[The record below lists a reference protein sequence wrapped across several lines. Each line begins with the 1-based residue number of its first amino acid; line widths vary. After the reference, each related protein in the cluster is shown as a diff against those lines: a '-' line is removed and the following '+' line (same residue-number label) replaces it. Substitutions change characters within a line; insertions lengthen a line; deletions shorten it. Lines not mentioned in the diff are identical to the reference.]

1 MVPRRQNGKILEDL
15 IVDCTFLHLPL
26 IVRLLCFLV
35 LSVLLFRPSLT
46 ALNITRARCLL
57 FFYSGTTSMAFQP
70 VDVRFGKSRQP
81 ESSSPFPTE
90 LPMRPN
96 GRPPTYTSGVGKF
109 GSYGDEDRSYSR
121 RNPKNW
127 SKKCWGIMLA
137 MILTLLIIIIV
148 IAVALRRG
156 GRYPNYSQLSYSL
169 KDTYSGTSFFD
180 NFDYFTGYDPAQ
192 GFVHYVDGPGS
203 MAQNLTYAS
212 TTSAVLRVQNTD
224 TDSSTGRLSV
234 RIESKSTYDTGLFVF
249 DVVHSPYGCSTWPA
263 LWLSDQ
269 SNWPTNG
276 EIDIMEATNTAT
288 TGNQMTL
295 HTTNGC
301 SMTVKRKETGS
312 SLTTNCYNG
321 TDGNAGCGVKG
332 SPATFGPV
340 FNSNGGGVYATELR
354 SAGIRTWFFPR
365 SSIPSDIT
373 SGSPDPSTWGE
384 ALADFP
390 NTDCD
395 ISSHFRN
402 QSIIA
407 NIDICGQ
414 WAGTAESFNAQG
426 GCPGTCKDYV
436 TNQPGSVYDD
446 AYWEFASFKVYTA
459 A

>member
-1 MVPRRQNGKILEDL
+1 M
-15 IVDCTFLHLPL
+15 
-26 IVRLLCFLV
+26 
-35 LSVLLFRPSLT
+35 SFRP
-46 ALNITRARCLL
+46 ADTRYGGPPQQSYLE
-57 FFYSGTTSMAFQP
+57 T
-70 VDVRFGKSRQP
+70 
-81 ESSSPFPTE
+81 FPTE
-90 LPMRPN
+90 LPTRPN
-96 GRPPTYTSGVGKF
+96 ERPPTYTSGIGNR
-109 GSYGDEDRSYSR
+109 GGYEDKSYSR
-121 RNPKNW
+121 KNPRNW
-127 SKKCWGIMLA
+127 SMKCWGIMA
-137 MILTLLIIIIV
+137 ATIIVLLIIV
-148 IAVALRRG
+148 IALAVAISRAN
-156 GRYPNYSQLSYSL
+156 RYPNYSPLSYAL

-203 MAQNLTYAS
+203 LAQNLTYAS

-234 RIESKSTYDTGLFVF
+234 RIESKNTYDTGLFVF
-249 DVVHSPYGCSTWPA
+249 DVLHSPYGCSTWPA

-276 EIDIMEATNTAT
+276 EIDVMEATNTAN

-301 SMTVKRKETGS
+301 SMSVKRKESGS
-312 SLTTNCYNG
+312 SLTSDCYNG
-321 TDGNAGCGVKG
+321 TNSNAGCGVQA
-332 SPATFGPV
+332 SPATFGPA
-340 FNSNGGGVYATELR
+340 FNSNGGGIYATELR

-365 SSIPSDIT
+365 SQIPSDIT
-373 SGSPDPSTWGE
+373 SESPDPSTWGE

-390 NTDCD
+390 STDCD

-414 WAGTAESFNAQG
+414 FAGAAEVFNTLG
-426 GCPGTCKDYV
+426 GCPGTCVDYV
-436 TNQPGSVYDD
+436 TKQPGSVYDN

-459 A
+459 G